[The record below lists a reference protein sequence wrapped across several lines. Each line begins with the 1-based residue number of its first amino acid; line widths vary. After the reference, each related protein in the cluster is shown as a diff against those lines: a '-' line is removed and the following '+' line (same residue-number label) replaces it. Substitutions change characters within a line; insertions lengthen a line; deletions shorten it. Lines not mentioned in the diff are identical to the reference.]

1 MTGGRILKL
10 KKYFKKNENFMLT
23 YGDGLTN
30 QNITDLVKFHK
41 KHNKIVTMTV
51 VKPPATLTP
60 LTDVSAWIPPTEAT
74 MS

>member
-41 KHNKIVTMTV
+41 RHNKIVTM
-51 VKPPATLTP
+51 
-60 LTDVSAWIPPTEAT
+60 
-74 MS
+74 MSLLNHQLDLEKSF